1 MQHQNHSRGGDATRR
16 NERGG
21 MRDEY
26 GVDDAYDAKRRTAIR
41 DRARA
46 AATRSVVDDA
56 GALEDEFNAKL
67 LATAT
72 TATMDARGEEEYAD
86 RDAIQRA
93 MLETLTAMQEMQV
106 RMNGKLAWISR
117 SLPKIYD
124 AVANDVPMSID
135 EQGVKIE
142 ALSARVSV
150 MAARS
155 TTTAA
160 AAAATTMGG
169 TGAYGSGRDT
179 PNDSPQSFGR
189 SASMDS
195 NGRGGDQ
202 TGNGSGQPSRTDS
215 PAFGGERAARVALTV
230 KHAEIANEHEV
241 ASTLPRLGQ
250 VGPDEDKAAPA
261 HGALNMHAA
270 KLSQKKKVT
279 TKLEDPRKWPRE
291 RWITH
296 LRQHS
301 ARLFADLDDL
311 SIGDLLNGAKCYFI
325 QRGARI
331 VRQGERGDSMYVIIL
346 GKVHVVAT
354 HPTVNRGEPL
364 QVATMLPGD
373 FFGEIALITGEER
386 RATVMA
392 PYEGDGNVWVLELSK
407 KDVGSV
413 ILARPNV
420 LRVLTDVCADRRLE
434 KLV

>member
-1 MQHQNHSRGGDATRR
+1 
-16 NERGG
+16 

-26 GVDDAYDAKRRTAIR
+26 GVDDAYDARRRTAIR

-46 AATRSVVDDA
+46 AATRSTLGKGDDG
-56 GALEDEFNAKL
+56 GAFEDEFNAKL
-67 LATAT
+67 AT
-72 TATMDARGEEEYAD
+72 TTTTAMDAREEEYAD
-86 RDAIQRA
+86 GETIQRA

-142 ALSARVSV
+142 ALSTRVAA
-150 MAARS
+150 MAARA
-155 TTTAA
+155 TPTTAMA
-160 AAAATTMGG
+160 PGG
-169 TGAYGSGRDT
+169 AGTYGSGRDT
-179 PNDSPQSFGR
+179 PNDSTSFGR
-189 SASMDS
+189 NGSMDS
-195 NGRGGDQ
+195 NGLGGDR
-202 TGNGSGQPSRTDS
+202 TGNSSGRPSRTSS
-215 PAFGGERAARVALTV
+215 PAHGADRTARVALTV

-250 VGPDEDKAAPA
+250 VGPDEDKVAPV

-296 LRQHS
+296 LRQQS

-346 GKVHVVAT
+346 GKAHVIAT

-373 FFGEIALITGEER
+373 FFGEIALMTGEER

-392 PYEGDGNVWVLELSK
+392 PYEGDGNVWVLEMSK

-413 ILARPNV
+413 LLARPNV

>member
-1 MQHQNHSRGGDATRR
+1 
-16 NERGG
+16 

-26 GVDDAYDAKRRTAIR
+26 GVDDAYDARRRTAIR

-46 AATRSVVDDA
+46 AATRSVLGDAA

-67 LATAT
+67 LATTATAAT
-72 TATMDARGEEEYAD
+72 TTTTMNARGEEEYAED
-86 RDAIQRA
+86 GDAIQRA
-93 MLETLTAMQEMQV
+93 MLETLAAMQEMQV

-124 AVANDVPMSID
+124 AVANDVPTSID

-142 ALSARVSV
+142 ALSARVSA
-150 MAARS
+150 MAARA

-160 AAAATTMGG
+160 ATMGG

-179 PNDSPQSFGR
+179 PNDSRQQSFGR

-195 NGRGGDQ
+195 NGRGGDR
-202 TGNGSGQPSRTDS
+202 TGNSSGQLSRTDS
-215 PAFGGERAARVALTV
+215 PALGGERAARVALTV

-261 HGALNMHAA
+261 HGAVNMHAA
-270 KLSQKKKVT
+270 KLSQKKKVA

-346 GKVHVVAT
+346 GKAHVITT

-373 FFGEIALITGEER
+373 FFGEIALMTGEER

>member
-1 MQHQNHSRGGDATRR
+1 
-16 NERGG
+16 

-26 GVDDAYDAKRRTAIR
+26 GVDDAYDARRRTAIR

-46 AATRSVVDDA
+46 AATRSVLGDDA

-67 LATAT
+67 LAT
-72 TATMDARGEEEYAD
+72 TATPTTTTMNARGEEEYAED
-86 RDAIQRA
+86 GDAIQRA
-93 MLETLTAMQEMQV
+93 MLETLAAMQEMQV

-142 ALSARVSV
+142 ALSARVSAL
-150 MAARS
+150 AARA

-169 TGAYGSGRDT
+169 IGAYSSGRDT

-195 NGRGGDQ
+195 NGRGGDR
-202 TGNGSGQPSRTDS
+202 TGNSSGQPSRTDS
-215 PAFGGERAARVALTV
+215 PALGGERAARVALTV

-250 VGPDEDKAAPA
+250 VGPEEDNVTPA
-261 HGALNMHAA
+261 HGALSMHAA

-301 ARLFADLDDL
+301 VRLFADLDDL

-346 GKVHVVAT
+346 GKVHVIAT

-373 FFGEIALITGEER
+373 FFGEIALMTGEER

-413 ILARPNV
+413 LLARPNV

>member
-1 MQHQNHSRGGDATRR
+1 
-16 NERGG
+16 

-26 GVDDAYDAKRRTAIR
+26 GVDDAYDARRRTAIR

-46 AATRSVVDDA
+46 AATRSVLGDDA

-67 LATAT
+67 SAT
-72 TATMDARGEEEYAD
+72 TTTTAAAMDARGEEEYAD
-86 RDAIQRA
+86 GDAIQRA
-93 MLETLTAMQEMQV
+93 MLETLAAMQEMQV

-124 AVANDVPMSID
+124 AVANDVPMSIE

-142 ALSARVSV
+142 ALSARVSA
-150 MAARS
+150 MAARA

-160 AAAATTMGG
+160 VATTTMGG

-195 NGRGGDQ
+195 NGRGGDR
-202 TGNGSGQPSRTDS
+202 TGNSSGQPSRTES
-215 PAFGGERAARVALTV
+215 PALGGERAARVALTV
-230 KHAEIANEHEV
+230 KHGEIANEHEV
-241 ASTLPRLGQ
+241 ASTLPRLGR
-250 VGPDEDKAAPA
+250 VGPEEDKVMPA

-291 RWITH
+291 RWIAH
-296 LRQHS
+296 LRQQS
-301 ARLFADLDDL
+301 SRLFMNLDDL

-331 VRQGERGDSMYVIIL
+331 VRQGERGDSMYIIIL
-346 GKVHVVAT
+346 GKVHVIAT

-373 FFGEIALITGEER
+373 FFGEIALMTGEER

-413 ILARPNV
+413 LLARPNV